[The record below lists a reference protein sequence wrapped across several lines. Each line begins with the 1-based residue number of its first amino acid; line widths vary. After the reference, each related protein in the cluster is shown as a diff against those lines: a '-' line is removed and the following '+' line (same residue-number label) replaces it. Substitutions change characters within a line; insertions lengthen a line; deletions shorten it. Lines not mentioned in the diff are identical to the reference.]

1 MNDYKNR
8 VFDEILKFRLR
19 VFGAVLITGPKGCGK
34 TRTANEISKTKIEFQ
49 DEARREYYLNLANNF
64 PSMLLEG
71 QQPIL
76 FDEWQDAPKLW
87 GTIRKYCDDNP
98 EKNGMFILTGSSS
111 NNVKTPHTGTLR
123 ISELEMLPMSLY
135 ETGEST
141 GAISLQ
147 ELFDNPDSF
156 IPCES
161 NLSIDDYIFAVCR
174 GGWPKSILQE
184 GEKEMLYI
192 AKDLFRQTCN
202 KDVSQLDGIKR
213 NPNWVKTILKSYA
226 RNICTLADTK
236 TIFTDANLNCGISES
251 SFYEYVDALERLYII
266 KDIDAWSPALRSKT
280 NVRSGPK
287 RNLVDPSIAAVALGA
302 SPETLKSDYNTLGFL
317 FESLCIRDLRA
328 YSAKNGGE
336 ISYYRDRYDLEADA
350 VLHLEDGRYA
360 LIEIKLNNNEIEKG
374 ANHLCEIERLVKEFN
389 EKYPK
394 NSMRLP
400 DLKIVITGTRFATK
414 REDGVFIIPIGCLK
428 D

>member
-19 VFGAVLITGPKGCGK
+19 AFGAVLITGPKGCGK

-87 GTIRKYCDDNP
+87 GTIRKHCDDNP

-184 GEKEMLYI
+184 GEKETLYI

-202 KDVSQLDGIKR
+202 KDMSQLDGIKR

-287 RNLVDPSIAAVALGA
+287 RNLVDPSVAAVALGA
-302 SPETLKSDYNTLGFL
+302 SPETLKSDHNTLGFL
-317 FESLCIRDLRA
+317 FESLCIRDLKA

-360 LIEIKLNNNEIEKG
+360 LIEIKLSNNEIEKG

-394 NSMRLP
+394 NLMRLP

-414 REDGVFIIPIGCLK
+414 REDGVFVIPIGCLK

>member
-98 EKNGMFILTGSSS
+98 EKNGLFVLTGSSS

-141 GAISLQ
+141 GAVSLQ

-184 GEKEMLYI
+184 GEKETLYI

-202 KDVSQLDGIKR
+202 KDMSQLDGIKR

-302 SPETLKSDYNTLGFL
+302 SPETLKSDHNTLGFL
-317 FESLCIRDLRA
+317 FESLCIRDLKA

-360 LIEIKLNNNEIEKG
+360 LIEIKLSNNEIEKG

>member
-98 EKNGMFILTGSSS
+98 EKNGMFVLTGSSS

-141 GAISLQ
+141 GAVSLQ

-184 GEKEMLYI
+184 GEKETLYI

-202 KDVSQLDGIKR
+202 KDMSQLDGIKR

-302 SPETLKSDYNTLGFL
+302 SPETLKSDHNTLGFL
-317 FESLCIRDLRA
+317 FESLCIRDLKA

-360 LIEIKLNNNEIEKG
+360 LIEIKLSNNEIEKG

-414 REDGVFIIPIGCLK
+414 REDEVFIIPIGCLK

>member
-64 PSMLLEG
+64 PLMLLEG

-98 EKNGMFILTGSSS
+98 EKNGMFVLTGSSS

-141 GAISLQ
+141 GAVSLQ

-184 GEKEMLYI
+184 GEKETLYI

-202 KDVSQLDGIKR
+202 KDMSQLDGIKR

-251 SFYEYVDALERLYII
+251 SFYEYVDALERLFII

-302 SPETLKSDYNTLGFL
+302 SPETLKSDHNTLGFL
-317 FESLCIRDLRA
+317 FESLCIRDLKA

-360 LIEIKLNNNEIEKG
+360 LIEIKLSNNEIEKG

>member
-87 GTIRKYCDDNP
+87 GTIRKHCDDNP

-184 GEKEMLYI
+184 GEKETLYI

-202 KDVSQLDGIKR
+202 KDMSQLDGIKR

-302 SPETLKSDYNTLGFL
+302 SPETLKSDHNTLGFL
-317 FESLCIRDLRA
+317 FESLCIRDLKA

-360 LIEIKLNNNEIEKG
+360 LIEIKLSNNEIEKG

-414 REDGVFIIPIGCLK
+414 REDGVFVIPIGCLK

>member
-98 EKNGMFILTGSSS
+98 EKNGMFVLTGSSS

-141 GAISLQ
+141 GAVSLQ

-184 GEKEMLYI
+184 GEKETLYI

-202 KDVSQLDGIKR
+202 KDMSQLDGLKR

-302 SPETLKSDYNTLGFL
+302 SPETLKSDHNTLGFL
-317 FESLCIRDLRA
+317 FESLCIRDLKA

-360 LIEIKLNNNEIEKG
+360 LIEIKLSNNEIEKG

>member
-184 GEKEMLYI
+184 GEKETLYI

-202 KDVSQLDGIKR
+202 KDMSQLDGIKR

-302 SPETLKSDYNTLGFL
+302 SPETLKSDHNTLGFL
-317 FESLCIRDLRA
+317 FESLCIRDLKA

-360 LIEIKLNNNEIEKG
+360 LIEIKLSNNEIEKG

>member
-98 EKNGMFILTGSSS
+98 EKNGMFVLTGSSS

-141 GAISLQ
+141 GAVSLQ

-184 GEKEMLYI
+184 GEKETLYI

-202 KDVSQLDGIKR
+202 KDMSQLDGIKR

-302 SPETLKSDYNTLGFL
+302 SPETLKSDHNTLGFL
-317 FESLCIRDLRA
+317 FESLCIRDLKA

-360 LIEIKLNNNEIEKG
+360 LIEIKLSNNEIEKG

>member
-64 PSMLLEG
+64 PSMLLKG

-184 GEKEMLYI
+184 GEKETLYI

-202 KDVSQLDGIKR
+202 KDMSQLDGIKR

-302 SPETLKSDYNTLGFL
+302 SPETLKSDHNTLGFL
-317 FESLCIRDLRA
+317 FESLCIRDLKA

-360 LIEIKLNNNEIEKG
+360 LIEIKLSNNEIEKG

>member
-98 EKNGMFILTGSSS
+98 EKNGMFVLTGSSS

-141 GAISLQ
+141 GAVSLQ

-184 GEKEMLYI
+184 GEKETLYI

-202 KDVSQLDGIKR
+202 KDMSQLDGIKR

-302 SPETLKSDYNTLGFL
+302 SPETLKSDHNTLGFL
-317 FESLCIRDLRA
+317 FESLCIRDLKA

-360 LIEIKLNNNEIEKG
+360 LIEIKLSNNEIEKG

-414 REDGVFIIPIGCLK
+414 REDGAFIIPIGCLK